1 MTASRDMTIDA
12 LLPAEMALRAEKI
25 GVSKAHMSLFTLFAL
40 GVLAGI
46 FIALGAIFATTV
58 TAPTMAADPASG
70 EPIATYLPFGINK
83 LIGGVSFCLGLIL
96 VVVAGAE
103 LFTGNNLIVMA
114 WANKR
119 ISTTSLLRNWGIV
132 YVGNFAGAILT
143 VIVVLLSG
151 QFTFGN
157 GAVGLNA
164 LNIAQ
169 AKVGYG
175 FIQAI
180 FLGSL
185 CNMLVCLAV
194 WLVFSART
202 TTDKILSIIFPITA
216 FVAAGFEHSI
226 ANMYFIP
233 IGLAIKQFVGAAF
246 WSSIGSS
253 PAEYA
258 ALTWGNFLLHNLLP
272 VTIGNIIGGALGV
285 GFVYY
290 VIYLRNKP
298 STDMSAV
305 VGDNAEG
312 TRENPLE
319 SSFDLKVSFG
329 RHGED

>member
-1 MTASRDMTIDA
+1 MAAAKDWTIDA
-12 LLPAEMALRAEKI
+12 LIPAEMAVRAEKI

-46 FIALGAIFATTV
+46 FIALGAIFATSV
-58 TAPTMAADPASG
+58 TAPTIGVDPATG
-70 EPIATYLPFGINK
+70 EPLAKWLPYGITK
-83 LIGGVSFCLGLIL
+83 LIGGIAFCLGLIL

-114 WANKR
+114 WANKK
-119 ISTTSLLRNWGIV
+119 ISTSSVLRNWGIV
-132 YVGNFAGAILT
+132 YVGNFVGAILT
-143 VIVVLLSG
+143 VVVTLLSR
-151 QFTFGN
+151 QYTFGN

-169 AKVGYG
+169 GKVGYG

-233 IGLAIKQFVGAAF
+233 MGLAIKQVAGESF

-253 PAEYA
+253 PANYA
-258 ALTWGNFLLHNLLP
+258 ALTWENFLLRNLLP
-272 VTIGNIIGGALGV
+272 VTIGNIIGGAVGV
-285 GFVYY
+285 GVVYY
-290 VIYLRNKP
+290 VIYLRRKLP
-298 STDMSAV
+298 EV
-305 VGDNAEG
+305 
-312 TRENPLE
+312 
-319 SSFDLKVSFG
+319 
-329 RHGED
+329 

>member
-1 MTASRDMTIDA
+1 MSTARDMTIDA

-25 GVSKAHMSLFTLFAL
+25 GVAKAHINIYTVFAL

-46 FIALGAIFATTV
+46 FIALGAVFATTV
-58 TAPTMAADPASG
+58 TAPTMGVDPATG
-70 EPIATYLPFGINK
+70 APLAQYFPFGITK

-103 LFTGNNLIVMA
+103 LFTGNNLIIMA
-114 WANKR
+114 WANRR
-119 ISTTSLLRNWGIV
+119 ISTSSLLRNWGIV
-132 YVGNFAGAILT
+132 YLGNFVGAILT

-169 AKVGYG
+169 VKVSHG

-233 IGLAIKQFVGAAF
+233 IGLGIKQFAGGAF

-258 ALTWGNFLLHNLLP
+258 TLTWGNFLLRNLLP

-285 GFVYY
+285 GIVYY

-298 STDMSAV
+298 SIDMPTLATD
-305 VGDNAEG
+305 E
-312 TRENPLE
+312 TRANQE
-319 SSFDLKVSFG
+319 
-329 RHGED
+329 

>member
-1 MTASRDMTIDA
+1 MTASRNVTIDA
-12 LLPAEMALRAEKI
+12 LIPAEMALRAEKI
-25 GVSKAHMSLFTLFAL
+25 GVSKAQMSLFTLFAL

-58 TAPTMAADPASG
+58 TAPTMGIDPATG
-70 EPIATYLPFGINK
+70 EQLATWLPFGISK
-83 LIGGVSFCLGLIL
+83 FLGGLAFCLGLIL

-103 LFTGNNLIVMA
+103 LFTGNNLIIMA
-114 WANKR
+114 WANRR
-119 ISTTSLLRNWGIV
+119 ISTASLMRNWGIV
-132 YVGNFAGAILT
+132 YVGNFIGAILT
-143 VIVVLLSG
+143 VIVMLFSG

-169 AKVGYG
+169 VKVGYG

-202 TTDKILSIIFPITA
+202 TTDKILSIIFPIAA

-233 IGLAIKQFVGAAF
+233 MGLGIKQFAGEAF
-246 WSSIGSS
+246 WSNIGSS
-253 PAEYA
+253 AADYA
-258 ALTWGNFLLHNLLP
+258 TLTWGNFLLRNLLP
-272 VTIGNIIGGALGV
+272 VTIGNIIGGAGGV
-285 GFVYY
+285 GVVYY
-290 VIYLRNKP
+290 VIYLRNKL
-298 STDMSAV
+298 STDTSELAADKA
-305 VGDNAEG
+305 GATQE
-312 TRENPLE
+312 
-319 SSFDLKVSFG
+319 
-329 RHGED
+329 

>member
-1 MTASRDMTIDA
+1 MTASRNMTIDA

-25 GVSKAHMSLFTLFAL
+25 GVSKAHMSLFTMFAL

-58 TAPTMAADPASG
+58 TAPTMGVDPATG
-70 EPIATYLPFGINK
+70 APLAKWLPFGITK

-103 LFTGNNLIVMA
+103 LFTGNNLIIMA
-114 WANKR
+114 WANRR
-119 ISTTSLLRNWGIV
+119 ISTSSLLRNWAIV
-132 YVGNFAGAILT
+132 YVGNFVGAILT
-143 VIVVLLSG
+143 VIVMLLSG
-151 QFTFGN
+151 QYTFGN

-169 AKVGYG
+169 VKVGYG
-175 FIQAI
+175 FIQAV

-226 ANMYFIP
+226 ANMYFVP
-233 IGLAIKQFVGAAF
+233 IGLGIKQFAGDAF

-253 PAEYA
+253 AANYA
-258 ALTWGNFLLHNLLP
+258 ALTWGNFLLRNLLP

-285 GFVYY
+285 GVVYY

-298 STDMSAV
+298 SNNMSAMAA
-305 VGDNAEG
+305 DAAEV
-312 TRENPLE
+312 TQE
-319 SSFDLKVSFG
+319 
-329 RHGED
+329 

>member
-1 MTASRDMTIDA
+1 MTTSKDLTVDA

-46 FIALGAIFATTV
+46 FIALGAIFATSV
-58 TAPTMAADPASG
+58 TAPTMGVDPATGASL
-70 EPIATYLPFGINK
+70 AKYLPFGITK
-83 LIGGVSFCLGLIL
+83 LLGGFTFCLGLIL

-103 LFTGNNLIVMA
+103 LFTGNNLLVMA
-114 WANKR
+114 WANR
-119 ISTTSLLRNWGIV
+119 RVSTASVLRNWGIV
-132 YVGNFAGAILT
+132 YVGNFVGAIMT

-157 GAVGLNA
+157 GAIGLNA

-169 AKVGYG
+169 SKVGYG

-233 IGLAIKQFVGAAF
+233 MGLAIKQFAGEAF

-253 PAEYA
+253 TADYA

-272 VTIGNIIGGALGV
+272 VTIGNIIGGAVGV
-285 GFVYY
+285 GVVYY
-290 VIYLRNKP
+290 VIYLRRSK
-298 STDMSAV
+298 SA
-305 VGDNAEG
+305 
-312 TRENPLE
+312 T
-319 SSFDLKVSFG
+319 VSG
-329 RHGED
+329 PAADDAGAAQQ

>member
-1 MTASRDMTIDA
+1 MTASINMTIDA

-25 GVSKAHMSLFTLFAL
+25 GVSKAHMSLFTMFAL

-58 TAPTMAADPASG
+58 TAPTMGVDPATG
-70 EPIATYLPFGINK
+70 APLAKWLPFGITK

-103 LFTGNNLIVMA
+103 LFTGNNLIIMA
-114 WANKR
+114 WANRR
-119 ISTTSLLRNWGIV
+119 ISTSSLLRNWAIV
-132 YVGNFAGAILT
+132 YVGNFVGSILT
-143 VIVVLLSG
+143 VIVMLLSG
-151 QFTFGN
+151 QYTFGN

-169 AKVGYG
+169 VKVGYG
-175 FIQAI
+175 FIQAV

-226 ANMYFIP
+226 ANMYFVP
-233 IGLAIKQFVGAAF
+233 IGLGIKQFAGDAF

-253 PAEYA
+253 AANYA
-258 ALTWGNFLLHNLLP
+258 ALTWGNFLLRNLLP

-285 GFVYY
+285 GVVYY

-298 STDMSAV
+298 SNNMSAMAA
-305 VGDNAEG
+305 DAAEV
-312 TRENPLE
+312 TQE
-319 SSFDLKVSFG
+319 
-329 RHGED
+329 

>member
-1 MTASRDMTIDA
+1 MTTSKDLTVDA
-12 LLPAEMALRAEKI
+12 LLPAEMAVRAENI

-46 FIALGAIFATTV
+46 FIALGAIFATSV
-58 TAPTMAADPASG
+58 TAPTMGVDPATG
-70 EPIATYLPFGINK
+70 APFAKYLPFGITK
-83 LIGGVSFCLGLIL
+83 LLGGFTFCLGLIL

-119 ISTTSLLRNWGIV
+119 VSTASVLRNWGIV
-132 YVGNFAGAILT
+132 YVGNFVGAIMT

-151 QFTFGN
+151 QYTFGN
-157 GAVGLNA
+157 GAIGLNA

-233 IGLAIKQFVGAAF
+233 MGLAIKQLAGEVF
-246 WSSIGSS
+246 WGNIGSS
-253 PAEYA
+253 AADYA

-272 VTIGNIIGGALGV
+272 VTIGNIIGGAVGV
-285 GFVYY
+285 GVVYY
-290 VIYLRNKP
+290 VIYLRPKN
-298 STDMSAV
+298 SA
-305 VGDNAEG
+305 
-312 TRENPLE
+312 T
-319 SSFDLKVSFG
+319 VSG
-329 RHGED
+329 PAADDAGAAQQ

>member
-1 MTASRDMTIDA
+1 MTIDA

-58 TAPTMAADPASG
+58 TAPTMGVDPATG
-70 EPIATYLPFGINK
+70 APLAKWLPFGITK

-103 LFTGNNLIVMA
+103 LFTGNNLIIMA
-114 WANKR
+114 WANRR
-119 ISTTSLLRNWGIV
+119 ISTSSLLRNWAIV
-132 YVGNFAGAILT
+132 YVGNFVGAILT
-143 VIVVLLSG
+143 VIVMLLSG
-151 QFTFGN
+151 QYTFGN

-169 AKVGYG
+169 VKVGYG
-175 FIQAI
+175 FIQAV

-226 ANMYFIP
+226 ANMYFVP
-233 IGLAIKQFVGAAF
+233 IGLGIKQFAGDAF

-253 PAEYA
+253 AANYA
-258 ALTWGNFLLHNLLP
+258 ALTWGNFLLRNLLP

-285 GFVYY
+285 GVVYY

-298 STDMSAV
+298 SNNMSAMAA
-305 VGDNAEG
+305 DAAEV
-312 TRENPLE
+312 TQE
-319 SSFDLKVSFG
+319 
-329 RHGED
+329 

>member
-1 MTASRDMTIDA
+1 MTTSKDLTVDA

-25 GVSKAHMSLFTLFAL
+25 GVSKARMSLFTLFAL

-46 FIALGAIFATTV
+46 FIALGAIFATSV
-58 TAPTMAADPASG
+58 TAPTMGVDPATGASL
-70 EPIATYLPFGINK
+70 AKYLPFGITK
-83 LIGGVSFCLGLIL
+83 LLGGFTFCLGLIL

-103 LFTGNNLIVMA
+103 LFTGNNLLVMA
-114 WANKR
+114 WANR
-119 ISTTSLLRNWGIV
+119 RVSTASVLRNWGIV
-132 YVGNFAGAILT
+132 YVGNFVGAIMT

-157 GAVGLNA
+157 GAIGLNA

-169 AKVGYG
+169 SKVGYG

-233 IGLAIKQFVGAAF
+233 MGLAIKQFAGEAF

-253 PAEYA
+253 TADYA

-272 VTIGNIIGGALGV
+272 VTIGNIIGGAVGV
-285 GFVYY
+285 GVVYY
-290 VIYLRNKP
+290 VIYLRRSK
-298 STDMSAV
+298 SA
-305 VGDNAEG
+305 
-312 TRENPLE
+312 T
-319 SSFDLKVSFG
+319 VSG
-329 RHGED
+329 PAADDAGAAQQ

>member
-1 MTASRDMTIDA
+1 MTTNRELNIDA
-12 LLPAEMALRAEKI
+12 LLPAEMAVRAEEV
-25 GVSKAHMSLFTLFAL
+25 GVSKARMGLATLFAL

-58 TAPTMAADPASG
+58 TAPTISVDPATG
-70 EPIATYLPFGINK
+70 NKLATWLPFGITK
-83 LIGGVSFCLGLIL
+83 LTGGFAFCLGLIL

-103 LFTGNNLIVMA
+103 LFTGNNLIIMA

-119 ISTTSLLRNWGIV
+119 ISTYSVLRNWGIV
-132 YVGNFAGAILT
+132 YLGNFAGAIMT
-143 VIVVLLSG
+143 VIVVVLSG
-151 QFTFGN
+151 QYTFGS

-175 FIQAI
+175 FVQAI

-233 IGLAIKQFVGAAF
+233 MGLAIKQMAGEAF
-246 WSSIGSS
+246 WTSIGSS
-253 PAEYA
+253 AADYA
-258 ALTWGNFLLHNLLP
+258 TLTWGNFFLHNLLP
-272 VTIGNIIGGALGV
+272 VTIGNIIGGAIGV
-285 GFVYY
+285 GVVYY
-290 VIYLRNKP
+290 VIHLRRKP
-298 STDMSAV
+298 REEAV
-305 VGDNAEG
+305 APAIE
-312 TRENPLE
+312 
-319 SSFDLKVSFG
+319 VSM
-329 RHGED
+329 RWQANNRS